1 MAITTEFL
9 NGLGISA
16 DVASAIFK
24 ERGIEINEANSKISE
39 LTEQNNKLN
48 ESIKTL
54 ISEKE
59 SLSKLAGDAE
69 TYKKKYEEFEA
80 ENKARIER
88 EQAAVADK
96 ELTDK
101 ILAVFGD
108 KKFTS
113 DYVKDGLIADIKKIH
128 AADTTKGLSE
138 IFTELTK
145 DKEGIFKSSHDKLNL
160 SDSSDGGKVD
170 NSSLDAI
177 RAAFG
182 LKTESTK

>member
-80 ENKARIER
+80 ENKGRIER

-96 ELTDK
+96 
-101 ILAVFGD
+101 
-108 KKFTS
+108 
-113 DYVKDGLIADIKKIH
+113 
-128 AADTTKGLSE
+128 
-138 IFTELTK
+138 
-145 DKEGIFKSSHDKLNL
+145 
-160 SDSSDGGKVD
+160 
-170 NSSLDAI
+170 
-177 RAAFG
+177 
-182 LKTESTK
+182 